1 VRPARINPAKVHH
14 FFRIEASLKENPAK
28 IQEFLTFPANKGT
41 FADKSCTIA
50 GFFNF
55 KNKIE
60 KNDVFLHHFGSK

>member
-1 VRPARINPAKVHH
+1 LR
-14 FFRIEASLKENPAK
+14 E
-28 IQEFLTFPANKGT
+28 FPANIQDFKAVSAKNE
-41 FADKSCTIA
+41 FVADKSCTIA